1 MIHSVLEEIKYVK
14 KNEAE
19 RGVKFPETTYL
30 FVENY
35 GRSMQEE
42 MQDIAE
48 ALGKRE
54 YFTFR
59 ADWLTKQS
67 GVYGD
72 FQLEL
77 QKHATLGKEYEGCV
91 LVELSTMVNEPEL
104 LQILSRLKQHEEK
117 ITSFVTVKDDEDV
130 QEITKMM
137 EQFFFT
143 RVVEGQIYSPEEQYG
158 IIKAELEKYGFN
170 PEEKRCEELLEYLK
184 EFPWKKTDA
193 VESKLRNV
201 VKKLV
206 YEKML
211 EHNSSLNVTYEEIK
225 NALSGPRKDGA
236 TTRIGFLLEG

>member
-1 MIHSVLEEIKYVK
+1 MMHSVLEEMKYVK

-35 GRSMQEE
+35 GRNMQDE

-48 ALGKRE
+48 LLGKKE

-59 ADWLTKQS
+59 ADWLTKPT

-72 FQLEL
+72 FQVEL
-77 QKHATLGKEYEGCV
+77 QKHAMLGKEYEGCILLEV
-91 LVELSTMVNEPEL
+91 SALLNEPEM
-104 LQILSRLKQHEEK
+104 LQILSLLKRQENK
-117 ITSFVTVKDDEDV
+117 ISFLMTAKDDIDV
-130 QEITKMM
+130 SEIRNMM
-137 EQFFFT
+137 EQFFFA

-158 IIKAELEKYGFN
+158 IIKTELEKYGFE
-170 PEEKRCEELLEYLK
+170 PEETQGEDLMEYLK
-184 EFPWKKTDA
+184 EFPWKKSDA
-193 VESKLRNV
+193 VECKLRNV

-211 EHNSSLNVTYEEIK
+211 EHSSSLNVTYEEIK
-225 NALSGPRKDGA
+225 NALSGPRKDGTA
-236 TTRIGFLLEG
+236 SRIGFLLEG